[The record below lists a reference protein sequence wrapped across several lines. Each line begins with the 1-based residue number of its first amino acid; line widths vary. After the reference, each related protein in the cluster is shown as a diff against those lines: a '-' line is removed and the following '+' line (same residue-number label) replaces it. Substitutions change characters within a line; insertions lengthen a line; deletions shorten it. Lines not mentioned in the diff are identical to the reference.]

1 MKKELQKF
9 SPFSELFDLRKE
21 IDSLFDD
28 KFFGKMLQPYYE
40 SNWTPSM
47 DISETDKEFLVTV
60 ELPGMKKDD
69 INLSID
75 NNILTIEGERKS
87 EKEEKGKTFHRIERS
102 YGKFYRSVSLPKKV
116 DEENVKAT
124 FKDGL
129 LNITLPKVE
138 KEKVKNIEISDK

>member
-60 ELPGMKKDD
+60 ELPGMKKED

-75 NNILTIEGERKS
+75 NNVLTIEGERKS
-87 EKEEKGKTFHRIERS
+87 EKEEKGRTFHRIERS
-102 YGKFYRSVSLPKKV
+102 YGKFYRSVTLPKKV
-116 DEENVKAT
+116 DEENIKAT

>member
-1 MKKELQKF
+1 MKKEIQKF

-28 KFFGKMLQPYYE
+28 RFFGKMLQPYYE

-60 ELPGMKKDD
+60 ELPGMKKED

-75 NNILTIEGERKS
+75 NNVLTIEGERKS

-102 YGKFYRSVSLPKKV
+102 YGKFYRSVTLPKKV
-116 DEENVKAT
+116 DEENIKAS

>member
-1 MKKELQKF
+1 MKKEIQKF

-21 IDSLFDD
+21 IDALFDD
-28 KFFGKMLQPYYE
+28 RFFGKMLQPYYE

-47 DISETDKEFLVTV
+47 DISETDKEFFVTV
-60 ELPGMKKDD
+60 ELPGLKKED

-75 NNILTIEGERKS
+75 NNVLTIEGERKS

-102 YGKFYRSVSLPKKV
+102 YGKFYRSVTLPKKV
-116 DEENVKAT
+116 DEDNIKAS

-129 LNITLPKVE
+129 LNITIPKVE

>member
-28 KFFGKMLQPYYE
+28 RFFGKMLQPYYE

-60 ELPGMKKDD
+60 ELPGMKKED

-75 NNILTIEGERKS
+75 NNVLTIEGERKS
-87 EKEEKGKTFHRIERS
+87 EKEEKGRTFHRIERS
-102 YGKFYRSVSLPKKV
+102 YGKFYRSVTLPKKV
-116 DEENVKAT
+116 DEENIKAT

>member
-1 MKKELQKF
+1 MKKEIQKF

-21 IDSLFDD
+21 IDALFDD
-28 KFFGKMLQPYYE
+28 RFFGKMLQPYYE

-47 DISETDKEFLVTV
+47 DISETDKEFFVTV
-60 ELPGMKKDD
+60 ELPGLKKED
-69 INLSID
+69 ITLSID
-75 NNILTIEGERKS
+75 NNVLTIEGERKS

-102 YGKFYRSVSLPKKV
+102 YGKFYRSVTLPKKV
-116 DEENVKAT
+116 DEDNIKAS

-129 LNITLPKVE
+129 LNITIPKVE